1 MSAARRPPAFRLL
14 MAISAVLVGSSLLLG
29 AARADEYL
37 HRGIESGDESPLVR
51 HLSGRELGVNAD
63 LRQVA
68 PDQLDAL
75 AAGLQAQGI
84 RYVRQ
89 PFTWSTIEPE
99 PDVFDWSAYDPIVE
113 ALNAEGIAVLAL
125 LTGAPAWATSP
136 ADPGSV
142 ESPPSDPEDL
152 GIFVDTLMERYS
164 SQISYLQLWHFP
176 NLRSHWGG
184 NTPDPLAYAD
194 MLATTAAAARQRA
207 PSISIL
213 TAELAPA
220 SGARDTTDIGF
231 LRALYRAGAA
241 PSFDA
246 VALGLPGGTA
256 SPFDRWVDPE
266 RLTMSRGILFREAI
280 INAGDGDTPVWA
292 TSFLVPGAAGP
303 ASPELQV
310 NFITGALQRARAEWP
325 WLGPIVLG
333 DSDLSRVSDAA
344 AAASLVGADG
354 LDTRLES
361 LVPIARQFAESSA
374 PGLVPSRAPVLRYA
388 GDWSNQVI
396 GATTLRSTS
405 EQGASV
411 SIPFE
416 GTGVAAVLRQG
427 PTAGAVR
434 ITLDGAPLPGTRET
448 NGATVLPLFRFAA
461 SDATIPLA
469 SGLEDT
475 EHTLT
480 IELSPTETSSADP
493 VDLTFGGIIISRD
506 RPADWPVAVLA
517 GVGLLAIWYAVRESI
532 YVLAI
537 WAGWLRRHRELDLG
551 PPMTSWGGQPRA

>member
-1 MSAARRPPAFRLL
+1 
-14 MAISAVLVGSSLLLG
+14 
-29 AARADEYL
+29 
-37 HRGIESGDESPLVR
+37 
-51 HLSGRELGVNAD
+51 
-63 LRQVA
+63 
-68 PDQLDAL
+68 
-75 AAGLQAQGI
+75 
-84 RYVRQ
+84 
-89 PFTWSTIEPE
+89 
-99 PDVFDWSAYDPIVE
+99 
-113 ALNAEGIAVLAL
+113 
-125 LTGAPAWATSP
+125 
-136 ADPGSV
+136 
-142 ESPPSDPEDL
+142 
-152 GIFVDTLMERYS
+152 
-164 SQISYLQLWHFP
+164 
-176 NLRSHWGG
+176 
-184 NTPDPLAYAD
+184 
-194 MLATTAAAARQRA
+194 
-207 PSISIL
+207 
-213 TAELAPA
+213 
-220 SGARDTTDIGF
+220 
-231 LRALYRAGAA
+231 
-241 PSFDA
+241 
-246 VALGLPGGTA
+246 
-256 SPFDRWVDPE
+256 
-266 RLTMSRGILFREAI
+266 
-280 INAGDGDTPVWA
+280 
-292 TSFLVPGAAGP
+292 
-303 ASPELQV
+303 
-310 NFITGALQRARAEWP
+310 
-325 WLGPIVLG
+325 
-333 DSDLSRVSDAA
+333 
-344 AAASLVGADG
+344 
-354 LDTRLES
+354 
-361 LVPIARQFAESSA
+361 
-374 PGLVPSRAPVLRYA
+374 VLRYA